1 MDSEV
6 AEQEQIANFILE
18 SNKFRPDGSVHPNAF
33 RPSKDGERS
42 VMRVDGLSREYV
54 AATGQAF
61 VGNYRDKKILGWGQ
75 LRVGDVRSSNVL
87 RVEADRPP
95 PRHAL
100 ILGWPPKRD
109 KQDALT
115 LFLASLTQPH
125 RWP

>member
-6 AEQEQIANFILE
+6 ADEEQIANFVLE
-18 SNKFRPDGSVHPNAF
+18 SNKFRSDGSVHPNAF
-33 RPSKDGERS
+33 RPGRDGERS
-42 VMRVDGLSREYV
+42 VMRINGLSTEYV

-61 VGNYRDKKILGWGQ
+61 VGNLRDKKILGWGE
-75 LRVGDVRSSNVL
+75 LNVGAVRGSRALEVLSDV
-87 RVEADRPP
+87 PP

-100 ILGWPPKRD
+100 IKGWPSERD

-115 LFLASLTQPH
+115 LFLASITTPR